1 MNKAIVYI
9 EEMDSVADVTFPAVP
24 QVVSLLMYD
33 DTAKTKDKPH
43 PPNGYPVVC
52 VTVSVMLLLF
62 LRATHT
68 PPDFFNSS
76 VAICLVVSRRLATRN
91 TTTLTKPVP
100 SALRRTSTTH
110 SLSIAGW
117 SAPPPGQME

>member
-33 DTAKTKDKPH
+33 DTAKTKDKPQ

-52 VTVSVMLLLF
+52 VTVSLI
-62 LRATHT
+62 LRAQIAIQNK
-68 PPDFFNSS
+68 FGVGS
-76 VAICLVVSRRLATRN
+76 V
-91 TTTLTKPVP
+91 
-100 SALRRTSTTH
+100 
-110 SLSIAGW
+110 
-117 SAPPPGQME
+117 

>member
-33 DTAKTKDKPH
+33 DTVRTKDKPQ

-52 VTVSVMLLLF
+52 VTVSV
-62 LRATHT
+62 
-68 PPDFFNSS
+68 
-76 VAICLVVSRRLATRN
+76 
-91 TTTLTKPVP
+91 
-100 SALRRTSTTH
+100 
-110 SLSIAGW
+110 
-117 SAPPPGQME
+117 

>member
-33 DTAKTKDKPH
+33 DTAKTKDQPH

-52 VTVSVMLLLF
+52 VTVSAILQPPF
-62 LRATHT
+62 GSHTHT
-68 PPDFFNSS
+68 HTFRF
-76 VAICLVVSRRLATRN
+76 V
-91 TTTLTKPVP
+91 
-100 SALRRTSTTH
+100 
-110 SLSIAGW
+110 
-117 SAPPPGQME
+117 

>member
-24 QVVSLLMYD
+24 QVISLLMYD

-52 VTVSVMLLLF
+52 VTVS
-62 LRATHT
+62 
-68 PPDFFNSS
+68 PN
-76 VAICLVVSRRLATRN
+76 
-91 TTTLTKPVP
+91 P
-100 SALRRTSTTH
+100 SAAFDSHTGSVRF
-110 SLSIAGW
+110 LSFVQSPHVLSVLAGLQ
-117 SAPPPGQME
+117 PEVPRL